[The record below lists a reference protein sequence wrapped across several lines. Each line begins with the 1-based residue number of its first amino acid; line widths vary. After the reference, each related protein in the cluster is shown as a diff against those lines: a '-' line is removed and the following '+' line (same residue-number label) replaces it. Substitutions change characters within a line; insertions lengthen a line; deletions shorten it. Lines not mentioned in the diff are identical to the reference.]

1 MKHLRNSLS
10 RWASVHAGS
19 LTQQARIAVIAMSAA
34 LLTLSLL
41 ALAVSSINQY
51 GVARLVDHRFGPVGD
66 LQAVTSGY
74 EQALGIANKVRSG
87 NMTPQGGASALSSLQ
102 EQIATGWKLL
112 DGEVPEQS
120 GGVLWSDLVEE
131 RALADDGL
139 AQLRRLLDRNDRDA
153 LDFFLSGTFYT
164 HVDPLLGAS
173 SAYIGGLRE
182 MAQSERHFLSA
193 VAGITQL
200 LFSIVLI
207 VGVVAGFFALRYA
220 NRRIVLPL
228 ADIARFTADA
238 GMEGNGIAPHQERGD
253 EIGDIAR
260 AIALAGQRALE
271 AKRLAEQKHGAETQ
285 LMMREQAAAE
295 AAQRRADALDAIFG
309 RSDAELLAL
318 VGGLAA
324 TAQSMRDMAARMNDA
339 SGTSERMAAV
349 ASREVEDIAATMTQ
363 IEDASTALSGMVGQ
377 VEATI
382 GSTRQQAAN
391 VHVRSQDN
399 RAHADALREMVQG
412 IHGALDLITGIARQ
426 TDMLALNA
434 AIEASRAGDA
444 GKGFAVVAQEVK
456 QLASQTQTAAGE
468 IGAQLS
474 RIAETSGEVLESV
487 SLVERMAAG
496 VSLNADRIVEAV
508 TSQGRSS
515 REIVQAV
522 GHVRTGARSAAEGM
536 GALQDRASDVRT
548 AAENLLGTADLIAE
562 KAEHLRNAFG
572 RLADEVRTAA

>member
-1 MKHLRNSLS
+1 
-10 RWASVHAGS
+10 
-19 LTQQARIAVIAMSAA
+19 
-34 LLTLSLL
+34 
-41 ALAVSSINQY
+41 
-51 GVARLVDHRFGPVGD
+51 
-66 LQAVTSGY
+66 
-74 EQALGIANKVRSG
+74 
-87 NMTPQGGASALSSLQ
+87 
-102 EQIATGWKLL
+102 
-112 DGEVPEQS
+112 
-120 GGVLWSDLVEE
+120 
-131 RALADDGL
+131 
-139 AQLRRLLDRNDRDA
+139 
-153 LDFFLSGTFYT
+153 
-164 HVDPLLGAS
+164 
-173 SAYIGGLRE
+173 
-182 MAQSERHFLSA
+182 
-193 VAGITQL
+193 
-200 LFSIVLI
+200 
-207 VGVVAGFFALRYA
+207 
-220 NRRIVLPL
+220 
-228 ADIARFTADA
+228 
-238 GMEGNGIAPHQERGD
+238 
-253 EIGDIAR
+253 
-260 AIALAGQRALE
+260 
-271 AKRLAEQKHGAETQ
+271 
-285 LMMREQAAAE
+285 
-295 AAQRRADALDAIFG
+295 
-309 RSDAELLAL
+309 
-318 VGGLAA
+318 
-324 TAQSMRDMAARMNDA
+324 MAARMNDA